1 MTTSSYISPLML
13 SLDAEAKAKGLIVL
27 NECGLDPGID
37 ILGTMKVVH
46 EAKEA
51 GHKVVSY
58 ESYCGGIPTA
68 EQADNPLGYKF
79 SWNPGASI
87 KASKNTS
94 IFMKDGKRV
103 VTNEPLKHTVDCPD
117 VSVAMKL
124 EAYPNRD
131 STVFMDRFGM
141 SDCHTFIRGT
151 YRFTGFAGVSSIK
164 LNLLTPVRVKILS
177 LIICFV
183 LNVFRL
189 FQASMTLVSHQMIS
203 LKMEYATSENS
214 APGASQ
220 RLLRKH
226 FLATL

>member
-1 MTTSSYISPLML
+1 MVISFIPPPLHPKVLPICVKLGVNVCTSSYISPVML
-13 SLDAEAKAKGLIVL
+13 ELDAEAKRKGLVIL

-46 EAKEA
+46 EAKAA

-58 ESYCGGIPTA
+58 ESYCGGIPVA

-87 KASKNTS
+87 KASKNTA
-94 IFMKDGKRV
+94 IFMRNGKRV
-103 VTNEPLKHTVDCPD
+103 VTNEPLKETVNDDD

-141 SDCHTFIRGT
+141 TDCHTFIRGT
-151 YRFTGFAGVSSIK
+151 YRFQGFSSVSKS
-164 LNLLTPVRVKILS
+164 S
-177 LIICFV
+177 SC
-183 LNVFRL
+183 
-189 FQASMTLVSHQMIS
+189 S
-203 LKMEYATSENS
+203 
-214 APGASQ
+214 
-220 RLLRKH
+220 
-226 FLATL
+226 